1 MVRVRGPFDNIC
13 NRFGSLL
20 GTDVAMNIDAFVA
33 GYRQGRDG
41 LTPTVPDAMAER
53 ENEDL
58 ESTKPNVNSD
68 PDWAWHLLGWTVG
81 RAVARDETIE
91 MS

>member
-1 MVRVRGPFDNIC
+1 
-13 NRFGSLL
+13 
-20 GTDVAMNIDAFVA
+20 MNLEAFVA

-41 LTPTVPDAMAER
+41 LPPTVPDAMQ

-58 ESTKPNVNSD
+58 ESTKPNVHSD
-68 PDWAWHLLGWTVG
+68 PDWAWHLLGWSVG
-81 RAVARDETIE
+81 RAVARDETME

>member
-1 MVRVRGPFDNIC
+1 
-13 NRFGSLL
+13 
-20 GTDVAMNIDAFVA
+20 MNIDAFVA
-33 GYRQGRDG
+33 GYRQGHDG
-41 LTPTVPDAMAER
+41 LPPTVPDAMAER

-81 RAVARDETIE
+81 RAVARNETLE